1 MMRTILSDIRA
12 LAGVT
17 GVAVVAKR
25 DGRIEHLF
33 PAAFTEQHT
42 QRLVDLVTSTYQRLH
57 GFTRL
62 ALRFE
67 RVVVHLF
74 NQPEFLLFVTV
85 LPDIDARQLEAFA
98 ASKLDAIARVLA
110 RPEPTPP
117 RVAATRKPTV
127 RGGLSSAP
135 VDPSGD
141 PVAILIKACNT
152 LSDMMADSRG
162 RIRLATDWRKAREFA
177 NQDEAALTALFI
189 DAAGRMEIRKG
200 QNLPASAAVI
210 DAFARMIDCFLEG
223 LDTARTIAEEEFY
236 TLIEPHRA
244 VLESAGVYLYLGT
257 TVRAKSAR

>member
-25 DGRIEHLF
+25 DGRIERLF

-42 QRLVDLVTSTYQRLH
+42 QRLLDLVTSTYQRLH

-74 NQPEFLLFVTV
+74 NQPEYLLFVTV
-85 LPDIDARQLEAFA
+85 LPDIDSRQLETLAY
-98 ASKLDAIARVLA
+98 SKFNAIARALA
-110 RPEPTPP
+110 RPEASPP
-117 RVAATRKPTV
+117 RNAPSRKPATRGT
-127 RGGLSSAP
+127 GSQFTG
-135 VDPSGD
+135 DPAGD

-162 RIRLATDWRKAREFA
+162 RIRLAADWRKAREYA
-177 NQDEAALTALFI
+177 NQDDGALAPLFI

-200 QNLPASAAVI
+200 QAILAQAAVI

-223 LDTARTIAEEEFY
+223 LGTARTIAEEEFY
-236 TLIEPHRA
+236 ALLEPRRP
-244 VLESAGVYLYLGT
+244 VLEPAGLYLYLGST
-257 TVRAKSAR
+257 ARAKSPR